1 MLQVGK
7 RRSQARETAESSAA
21 NKRFRNLNSAIL
33 MQRLTMSGEV
43 IRLGLNS
50 THLAVVQVI
59 AAHTPRDGWRLEGE
73 GASERIV
80 SGEAYPTQATIAEK
94 VGRSE
99 RRVGAMVTELVSAG
113 LLVRKTVTIRKADPL
128 AGELVS
134 RRCTYRVSIPT
145 FCAADGAEGVRDA
158 LAETSQL
165 RIRRPDTSLDTMQE
179 THGGTCRKLPV
190 PPDADFRFDPSKTSE
205 EPSVTS
211 EPSLSAAAAAA
222 PSAIEKECDGITTP
236 DGGTGTVRL
245 VKSPEGTRHGSGTL
259 VPCGTIVAIPRE
271 AWNLAHDGR
280 GDALGLALR
289 RRPEGTEYL
298 WLDKKPRQ
306 RSRQGRENRR
316 ADVPSPF
323 RASEG
328 VSSHRPSQSVQQRT
342 LTAKEI
348 RCAIVAPT
356 AGRFSVMRIDGEVFQ
371 IDPSTLE
378 SVKRNEIQTVT
389 MERTA
394 HYWREMADEIPF

>member
-43 IRLGLNS
+43 IRLGLGS

-73 GASERIV
+73 GGSERIV

-99 RRVGAMVTELVSAG
+99 RQVSLVVKELVSAG
-113 LLVRKTVTIRKADPL
+113 LLVRKTVTIRKDDPF
-128 AGELVS
+128 AGVIVS
-134 RRCTYRVSIPT
+134 RRCTYRVSVPT
-145 FCAADGAEGVRDA
+145 FCAADGTDGVRDA

-179 THGGTCRKLPV
+179 THRGTCRKLPV
-190 PPDADFRFDPSKTSE
+190 PPEADFRFDPSKTSE

-211 EPSLSAAAAAA
+211 EPSLSAAAAAPPA
-222 PSAIEKECDGITTP
+222 VEKECDGITTP

-342 LTAKEI
+342 LTAKQI
-348 RCAIVAPT
+348 LSADVTPT
-356 AGRFSVMRIDGEVFQ
+356 DGRFYVMRISGEVFQ

-378 SVKRNEIQTVT
+378 SVKQNEIQSVT

-394 HYWREMADEIPF
+394 HGWREMDEIPF

>member
-43 IRLGLNS
+43 IRLGLGS

-99 RRVGAMVTELVSAG
+99 RQVSLVVKELVSAG
-113 LLVRKTVTIRKADPL
+113 LLVRKTVTIRKDDPF
-128 AGELVS
+128 AGVIVS
-134 RRCTYRVSIPT
+134 RRCTYRVSVPT
-145 FCAADGAEGVRDA
+145 FCAADGTDGVRDA

-179 THGGTCRKLPV
+179 THRGTCRKLPV
-190 PPDADFRFDPSKTSE
+190 PPEADFRFDPSKTSE

-211 EPSLSAAAAAA
+211 EPSLSAAAAAPPA
-222 PSAIEKECDGITTP
+222 VEKECDGITTP
-236 DGGTGTVRL
+236 DGGNGTVRL
-245 VKSPEGTRHGSGTL
+245 LKSPEGNRNGSGTL

-348 RCAIVAPT
+348 RCAIVTST

-378 SVKRNEIQTVT
+378 SVKQNEIQSVT

-394 HYWREMADEIPF
+394 HCWREMDEIPF